1 MCVFCKL
8 IRWFIMAVIKKGLSL
23 NVQIKEQ
30 QVLIAKQRE
39 KVAAEQDALVEH
51 RNQLASLQS
60 QKNKGRK

>member
-1 MCVFCKL
+1 
-8 IRWFIMAVIKKGLSL
+8 MAVIKKGLSL